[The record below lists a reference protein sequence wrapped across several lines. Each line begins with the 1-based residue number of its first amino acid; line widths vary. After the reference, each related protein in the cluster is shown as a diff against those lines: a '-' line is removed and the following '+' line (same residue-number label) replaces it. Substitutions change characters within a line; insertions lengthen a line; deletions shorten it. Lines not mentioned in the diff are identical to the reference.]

1 MSHYFRLFDIEKYRR
16 IQPIVEKMET
26 RNATVT
32 EATLL
37 LDEAFSIAES
47 DEFNKYNSMGEY
59 GNSPL
64 RVLKCIQDLI
74 QKGKLSELIDI
85 ETDDMLQTIIFVIC
99 CPRYQVSSSIH
110 VKEIS
115 DTYAD
120 YTGISGH
127 MYSFNEEFRDILD
140 VYEDSIYPL
149 EIIPSDTRMGVF
161 NKEQL
166 AKIQL
171 IVSKNIATLSHKK
184 YDYLKKIFKES
195 GGRLGGNPSN
205 MADVRSHINLW
216 NFHREFDN
224 VLKLA
229 NSQSYYTIINEY
241 NF

>member
-37 LDEAFSIAES
+37 LNEAFSIAES

-74 QKGKLSELIDI
+74 QKGKLSELIDV
-85 ETDDMLQTIIFVIC
+85 ETDDMLQTVIFVIC

-115 DTYAD
+115 DNYAD
-120 YTGISGH
+120 CTDISVH
-127 MYSFNEEFRDILD
+127 MYAFNEEFC
-140 VYEDSIYPL
+140 YE
-149 EIIPSDTRMGVF
+149 
-161 NKEQL
+161 
-166 AKIQL
+166 
-171 IVSKNIATLSHKK
+171 
-184 YDYLKKIFKES
+184 
-195 GGRLGGNPSN
+195 
-205 MADVRSHINLW
+205 
-216 NFHREFDN
+216 
-224 VLKLA
+224 
-229 NSQSYYTIINEY
+229 
-241 NF
+241 